1 MNLRTLVRALRLALA
16 IPVFGA
22 GIVQAG
28 ALALPDTPLN
38 VSASV
43 PPNVMLL
50 MDNSGSMENII
61 WHDEFNPAGNYGA
74 WRYLNG
80 SNDESKNYTDLNE
93 NSTYYPSNFRQGSC
107 SNGFNRFRLGASE
120 PYTYK
125 CLKLPA
131 PNGAGNT
138 RYLGRYVRFLLD
150 SFPSG
155 TDLTTGLIPNEYRMQ
170 VARDVAKDLVSNTP
184 GVRFGLARFNNNE
197 GGKVIAGCDTDT
209 SGLAATI
216 DGLKA
221 ESWTPLAEAYY
232 EVTRYFRGLS
242 SHYNVKTNY
251 TSPIQYRCQK
261 NFTIVVTDGLPTYD
275 ASFPNNDPADS
286 ADSNRSIPNWDGVD
300 NDGPRL
306 GGNAEGDSLYL
317 DDIAKFA
324 WDIDFKT
331 SGTDNAGGS
340 YEDEKYKQQNM
351 YTYTVGFTVA
361 NQMLEDAAN
370 YGNGLYLTANNAEQL
385 REELEKAISDIQGKL
400 GASSSAAAS
409 GGYITAGTKVYQ
421 GRLNSENWF
430 GQLLAFGVDTDPTS
444 KTYGAILSSGS
455 GPDGALWDAGAL
467 IPSADDRKIITNQ
480 GGEGIALR
488 WVSFTNDQGD
498 PTEEAKD
505 YFDSNENLLNYLRG
519 EAVAGLRQRTSL
531 LGDIV
536 NSAPQYVGAPNF
548 RHKDSLEA
556 EPYSEFKVDN
566 ADRPPMIYV
575 GANDGMLHG
584 FDAET
589 GEERL
594 AYIPG
599 KLLGTVKQLANEDYQ
614 ENHKFYVDGTPTV
627 SDAFLGGAWRTV
639 LVGGLNK
646 GGQSIYALDVTDPN
660 SFSEANASSTFKW
673 EFTDEDDADLGYTY
687 SRPAIV
693 KLNNGTWAAVFGNG
707 YNNTVADG
715 HASTTGDAALYIVN
729 LHTGAL
735 IKKISTET
743 GANEDPTNQARP
755 NGLATVAPVDLQDDG
770 KVDYIYAGDLFG
782 NMWKFNL
789 SSSNTNQWKLDYR
802 IFGACEDMTCT
813 PSKQQPIT
821 TRPTVIRHPN
831 GLGQIVLF
839 GTGKYLE
846 VEDAGVNDGG
856 VQSFYG
862 IWDKNPNSG
871 SRIKRSELQEQKILV
886 EQNFTFT
893 NSDGDTFNEPLRVTT
908 DYKVDWKSKKGW
920 YIDLISPHADADGE
934 GERQVTNSLVRNGR
948 LIFTTMI
955 PSVSSDP
962 CVPDGESWIMEMDA
976 ATGARLGYSPFDL
989 NRDYSFTGLDFVT
1002 IQIDGVDVKV
1012 PSTGRKTEGGNAQT
1026 PSVVSGQGAEFKYIS
1041 TSEGLETIVENPGTG
1056 VVGRQSWRELYMG
1069 KN

>member
-1 MNLRTLVRALRLALA
+1 MPNDITERDAIMKIRKLVRALRLALA
-16 IPVFGA
+16 IPAFGA
-22 GIVQAG
+22 GIAQAG

-50 MDNSGSMENII
+50 IDNSGSMENII
-61 WHDEFNPAGNYGA
+61 WHDEFDPAGDYGA
-74 WRYLNG
+74 WRYRNG
-80 SNDESKNYTDLNE
+80 SGTYSSISAG
-93 NSTYYPSNFRQGSC
+93 STYYPSNFAQGSC
-107 SNGFNRFRLGASE
+107 SDGFDRFRLGASE

-131 PNGAGNT
+131 PNGASNT
-138 RYLGRYVRFLLD
+138 RYLGGYVRFLLD
-150 SFPSG
+150 TFPSG
-155 TDLTTGLIPNEYRMQ
+155 TDLTTGQVPNEYRMQ
-170 VARDVAKDLVSNTP
+170 VARDVAKDLVTSTP
-184 GVRFGLARFNNNE
+184 GVKFGVARFNNNE
-197 GGKVIAGCDTDT
+197 GGKVIADCNIDSSDLT
-209 SGLAATI
+209 ATI
-216 DGLKA
+216 DGLTA
-221 ESWTPLAEAYY
+221 ETWTPLAETYY

-242 SHYNVKTNY
+242 SHYNSDTTY
-251 TSPIQYRCQK
+251 TSPIEYRCQK

-275 ASFPNNDPADS
+275 ASYPDNDPADT
-286 ADSNRSIPNWDGVD
+286 ADGSRALPNWDGVD
-300 NDGPRL
+300 NDGPNE
-306 GGNAEGDSLYL
+306 GGSGEGDSLYL

-331 SGTDNAGGS
+331 SGEDITGGS
-340 YEDEKYKQQNM
+340 YEDEKYNHQNM

-361 NQMLEDAAN
+361 NQMLEDAAS
-370 YGNGLYLTANNAEQL
+370 YGNGLYLTANNAAQL
-385 REELEKAISDIQGKL
+385 REELGKAISDIQGKL

-430 GQLLAFGVDTDPTS
+430 GQLLAFGVDADPTS
-444 KTYGAILSSGS
+444 ETYGGLLTNGS
-455 GPDGALWDAGAL
+455 GPDGALWDAGTL
-467 IPSADDRKIITNQ
+467 IPAWAAREIITNKAD
-480 GGEGIALR
+480 GIPFA
-488 WVSFTNDQGD
+488 WDQFSDDEAAAYFASNDQ
-498 PTEEAKD
+498 
-505 YFDSNENLLNYLRG
+505 LLAYLRG
-519 EAVAGLRQRTSL
+519 KDVPGFRERTSL

-548 RHKDSLEA
+548 RYKDDLETEA
-556 EPYSEFKVDN
+556 YSEFKGDY
-566 ADRPPMIYV
+566 AGRAPMIYV
-575 GANDGMLHG
+575 GANDGMLHA

-589 GEERL
+589 GVEKL

-599 KLLGTVKQLANEDYQ
+599 EVLGTIKQLSNENYQ

-627 SDAFLGGAWRTV
+627 SDAFVGGAWRTV

-646 GGQSIYALDVTDPN
+646 GGQSIYALDVTNPAG
-660 SFSEANASSTFKW
+660 FSEGSAASIFKW

-693 KLNNGTWAAVFGNG
+693 KLNDGTWAAVFGNG

-715 HASTTGDAALYIVN
+715 QASTTGDAVLYVVN
-729 LHTGAL
+729 LDTGAL
-735 IKKISTET
+735 IKKITTST
-743 GANEDPTNQARP
+743 GVAEDPTDQSRP

-770 KVDYIYAGDLFG
+770 KIDYIYAGDLFG
-782 NMWKFNL
+782 NMWKFDL
-789 SSSNTNQWKLDYR
+789 SSPNTNQWKLDYR
-802 IFGACEDMTCT
+802 IFAACEDITCAND
-813 PSKQQPIT
+813 KQQPIT
-821 TRPTVIRHPN
+821 TRPTVIRHPQ

-846 VEDAGVNDGG
+846 VEDAGVNKGG

-862 IWDKNPNSG
+862 IWDKNPNKG
-871 SRIKRSELQEQKILV
+871 SRIKRSELQEQEILL
-886 EQNFTFT
+886 EQMFTFT
-893 NSDGDTFNEPLRVTT
+893 NSDGKTFTEPLRVTSN
-908 DYKVDWKSKKGW
+908 YEVDWESKKGW
-920 YIDLISPHADADGE
+920 YIDLASPDADSDGE

-976 ATGARLGYSPFDL
+976 VTGSRLSYSPFDL
-989 NRDYSFTGLDFVT
+989 NRDYSFTGMDYVT
-1002 IQIDGVDVKV
+1002 IVIDGEEVKV

-1056 VVGRQSWRELYMG
+1056 VLGRQSWRELYMG

>member
-16 IPVFGA
+16 VPLFGA
-22 GIVQAG
+22 GFAQAG

-38 VSASV
+38 VSAAV

-50 MDNSGSMENII
+50 IDNSGSMEAII
-61 WHDEFNPAGNYGA
+61 WHDEFDPASNYNA
-74 WRYLNG
+74 WSYRNG
-80 SNDESKNYTDLNE
+80 SGAYTSLSAD
-93 NSTYYPSNFRQGSC
+93 STYYPSNFSQGSC
-107 SNGFNRFRLGASE
+107 SNGFYRFRLGASE

-131 PNGAGNT
+131 PNGTSNT

-150 SFPSG
+150 RFPG
-155 TDLTTGLIPNEYRMQ
+155 NTDLTTGLIPTDYRMQ

-221 ESWTPLAEAYY
+221 ENWTPLAEAYY

-242 SHYNVKTNY
+242 SHYNFNTSY

-306 GGNAEGDSLYL
+306 GGSTEGDSLYL

-331 SGTDNAGGS
+331 NGTDETGGS
-340 YEDEKYKQQNM
+340 YEDDKYKQQNM

-385 REELEKAISDIQGKL
+385 HDKLVEAMSDIQGKL

-430 GQLLAFGVDTDPTS
+430 GQLLAFGVDTDPAS
-444 KTYGAILSSGS
+444 KTYGEILTNNGK
-455 GPDGALWDAGAL
+455 PVVLWDAGTL
-467 IPSADDRKIITNQ
+467 IPASGARSIITNT
-480 GGEGIALR
+480 GENGVPFLWA
-488 WVSFTNDQGD
+488 SFISPDNE
-498 PTEEAKD
+498 PTPEAVA
-505 YFDSNENLLNYLRG
+505 YFNSNAQLVDYLRG
-519 EAVAGLRQRTSL
+519 QDVAGFRKRTSL

-548 RHKDSLEA
+548 RHKDDLETK
-556 EPYSEFKVDN
+556 PYSKFKAAN
-566 ADRPPMIYV
+566 AGRTPMIYV
-575 GANDGMLHG
+575 GANDGMLHA

-589 GEERL
+589 GQEKL

-599 KLLGTVKQLANEDYQ
+599 ELLGTIKQLANENYQ

-627 SDAFLGGAWRTV
+627 SDAFIGGDWRTV

-646 GGQSIYALDVTDPN
+646 GGQSVYALDVTNPTV
-660 SFSEANASSTFKW
+660 FSEKNAASIFKW

-693 KLNNGTWAAVFGNG
+693 KLNSGTWAAVFGNG
-707 YNNTVADG
+707 YNNTIADG
-715 HASTTGDAALYIVN
+715 KVSTTGDAVLYVVN
-729 LHTGAL
+729 LDTGAL
-735 IKKISTET
+735 IKKISTNT
-743 GANEDPTNQARP
+743 GVDKDPTKQSRP

-770 KVDYIYAGDLFG
+770 KIDYIYAGDLFG
-782 NMWKFNL
+782 NMWKFDL
-789 SSSNTNQWKLDYR
+789 SDSDAKNWKLDYR
-802 IFGACEDMTCT
+802 IFGTCEEITC
-813 PSKQQPIT
+813 SDKKQQPIT
-821 TRPTVIRHPN
+821 TRPAVIRHPS
-831 GLGQIVLF
+831 GLGRIVLF

-846 VEDAGVNDGG
+846 VEDAGVSDGG
-856 VQSFYG
+856 IQSFYG
-862 IWDKNPNSG
+862 IWDKDPKNG
-871 SRIKRSELQEQKILV
+871 SRIKKSELQQQEILV
-886 EQNFTFT
+886 EDTFTFT
-893 NSDGDTFNEPLRVTT
+893 NGDETKFTEPLRVTSN
-908 DYKVDWKSKKGW
+908 YEVDWDSKRGW
-920 YIDLISPHADADGE
+920 YINLNSPHADADGE

-1012 PSTGRKTEGGNAQT
+1012 PSSGRKTEGGNAQT
-1026 PSVVSGQGAEFKYIS
+1026 PSVVSGEGAEFKYIS